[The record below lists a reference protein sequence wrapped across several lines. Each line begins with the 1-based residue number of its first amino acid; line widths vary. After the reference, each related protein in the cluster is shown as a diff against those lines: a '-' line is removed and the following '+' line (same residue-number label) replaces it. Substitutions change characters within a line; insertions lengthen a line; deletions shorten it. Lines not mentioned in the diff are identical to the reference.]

1 MTSDWCGGHATITD
15 FALLP
20 WRLLTEPQL
29 YCGDQG
35 YALRLA
41 AVLFTAAFFVPRAR
55 VFATLTVVL
64 VTLWF
69 WTSRQWRF
77 LTTALATYAIA
88 AAAGL
93 DAVAERHRPM
103 IVSALLVLAAS
114 SVVLNWLPQPGRDAS
129 NSLAPG
135 YLYLSGAQNGQEYLA
150 RRLEGYEAGAWA
162 LARLAPG
169 ARVASLD
176 DVRTYYLG
184 PAVVDLNPYYQ
195 AQWRLDWSA
204 APAQRYRAL
213 SAARVKFLI
222 VNANRAYVAR
232 TPVDVDWTTLAAD
245 ERARAIRRV
254 FASNDVIVYELT
266 PTKGAP

>member
-1 MTSDWCGGHATITD
+1 MTSDWCGGHATIAD

-29 YCGDQG
+29 FCGDQG

-41 AVLFTAAFFVPRAR
+41 AVLFAAAFFVPRAR
-55 VFATLTVVL
+55 VFATLTIVL

-93 DAVAERHRPM
+93 DALAERHRPM
-103 IVSALLVLAAS
+103 IVAALLVLAAS

-135 YLYLSGAQNGQEYLA
+135 FAYMTGAESGEEYLA

-169 ARVASLD
+169 ERMASLD
-176 DVRTYYLG
+176 DVRSYYLG
-184 PAVVDLNPYYQ
+184 PSVIDLNPYYQ
-195 AQWRLDWSA
+195 PQWRLDWSA
-204 APAQRYRAL
+204 PPVQRYGAL
-213 SAARVKFLI
+213 SAARVKYLI
-222 VNANRAYVAR
+222 VNANRAYLAR
-232 TPVDVDWTTLAAD
+232 TPVDVDWTTLAGD
-245 ERARAIRRV
+245 ERSREIRRV
-254 FASNDVIVYELT
+254 FAANDVVVYELT
-266 PTKGAP
+266 RTQGAP